1 MDRYDLECCSGRCCA
16 DLTPLEDGDWV
27 SYEDVAA
34 LEAENE
40 RLRAERDICAFML
53 VEGLQPAQNG
63 DCESPWELDQHDGEG
78 AVEFGT
84 WREMLIAVAESHL
97 WWDHADDLRR

>member
-1 MDRYDLECCSGRCCA
+1 MVHELLEYSPQYLRA
-16 DLTPLEDGDWV
+16 KNAE
-27 SYEDVAA
+27 
-34 LEAENE
+34 LEAENK

-53 VEGLQPAQNG
+53 VEGLQPKQNG
-63 DCESPWELDQHDGEG
+63 DYKNPWKLDQHDDKS
-78 AVEFGT
+78 AVAFGS